1 MAPNKPASVI
11 EVLSD
16 DDPAAERDATAQP
29 SARALGKRK
38 LVPDFEEKVVW
49 DADSD
54 DGLDLNVKKKR
65 KAGARPKSKGTGKGK
80 GKKVPKDEE
89 AKEEE
94 GEEAVAAAETDQRDD
109 YEVAGAPDYLRER
122 RRAFDSRREALR
134 EAGLLLPPDYAD
146 VDFSDDDDD
155 AAAVPVRPQFDE
167 SAGVRPCRPCEDVE
181 LEYSGGVLPAPLA
194 RYLRDYQVAGVKFLH
209 RLFVYQNGGVLG
221 DDMGLGKTVQV
232 AAFLTAAFG
241 KTGDAR
247 DGKRMRKMR
256 RDARRWYPRVL
267 IICPGS
273 LIENWKNELNRWGW
287 WSIDLFH
294 GSTAQKE
301 DVLGAARAGMLEIMV
316 TTYQTYKNHAS
327 SINTIQWDAV
337 VADEC
342 HALKR
347 GSAEITKAM
356 NQINALCRIGLTGT
370 AIQNNYTE
378 LWTLLNWTNPGHF
391 GTAGE
396 WDRTIAG
403 PLRLGQSHDA
413 TFYQLR
419 NARITAKKLV
429 TNLLPG
435 FFLRRMKSL
444 IAHQL
449 PKKSDRVVFCPLTED
464 QRAAYKRFI
473 GQPEI
478 ELLRTLSHHCACGS
492 GKKRGWCCDATVADG
507 RSWQSII
514 FPSVTTLQ
522 KLANHLMLLVP
533 PSTEPDDKQARQTK
547 ILRDCCP
554 ETWQELLSNR
564 DAIMNLANPEF
575 CGKWKVLKKLLKF
588 WHENGDKVLVFSH
601 SVRLLRILQHL
612 FSNTSYNVT
621 YLDGSLSYVERQR
634 AVDDFN
640 SDPGQF
646 VFLISAKAGGVGLN
660 ITAANKVV
668 IVDPHWNPSYDLQAQ
683 DRAYR
688 IGQRRD
694 VDVFRLVSS
703 GTIEEIVYAR
713 QIYKQQQANIGYTA
727 SSERRYFQGVQ
738 EDENRKG
745 EIFGLA
751 NLFTFRQDRL
761 VIRDIVNKTNIAEAR
776 AGNGIAVSGM
786 DMEQAANDEET
797 TWMKRE
803 GPEGGSAEDGGMSQ
817 LASLLTARDA
827 DGAAVQPQQR
837 SAKSDAIQAIL
848 SSAGVEYTHENS
860 EVIGTSKIEE
870 QLSRAAEMASQA
882 DNPDGNSALFGDQLL
897 GRVMDARADGRLRR
911 YRYNPPEDVMRRQ
924 FCSMAREFGFAN
936 ATQFAL
942 VVENWTQEQRRN
954 CLDAFYRVREG
965 KLMAEES
972 TSRERPSPERTSRA
986 SEAVKV
992 ETADQGGSPR
1002 LAEAQRELVEAEAA
1016 RESSE
1021 VKTEGSCKVEAADTM
1036 VKTESSSAKRAS
1048 VFIYDTD
1055 DDETDEL

>member
-16 DDPAAERDATAQP
+16 DEPAAERDATAQP

-356 NQINALCRIGLTGT
+356 NQVRDTRRRFLFCFS
-370 AIQNNYTE
+370 
-378 LWTLLNWTNPGHF
+378 LLF
-391 GTAGE
+391 
-396 WDRTIAG
+396 
-403 PLRLGQSHDA
+403 
-413 TFYQLR
+413 
-419 NARITAKKLV
+419 
-429 TNLLPG
+429 
-435 FFLRRMKSL
+435 
-444 IAHQL
+444 
-449 PKKSDRVVFCPLTED
+449 VVFTVVRSTPC
-464 QRAAYKRFI
+464 AA
-473 GQPEI
+473 
-478 ELLRTLSHHCACGS
+478 
-492 GKKRGWCCDATVADG
+492 
-507 RSWQSII
+507 
-514 FPSVTTLQ
+514 
-522 KLANHLMLLVP
+522 
-533 PSTEPDDKQARQTK
+533 
-547 ILRDCCP
+547 
-554 ETWQELLSNR
+554 
-564 DAIMNLANPEF
+564 
-575 CGKWKVLKKLLKF
+575 
-588 WHENGDKVLVFSH
+588 
-601 SVRLLRILQHL
+601 
-612 FSNTSYNVT
+612 
-621 YLDGSLSYVERQR
+621 
-634 AVDDFN
+634 
-640 SDPGQF
+640 
-646 VFLISAKAGGVGLN
+646 
-660 ITAANKVV
+660 
-668 IVDPHWNPSYDLQAQ
+668 
-683 DRAYR
+683 
-688 IGQRRD
+688 
-694 VDVFRLVSS
+694 
-703 GTIEEIVYAR
+703 
-713 QIYKQQQANIGYTA
+713 
-727 SSERRYFQGVQ
+727 
-738 EDENRKG
+738 
-745 EIFGLA
+745 
-751 NLFTFRQDRL
+751 
-761 VIRDIVNKTNIAEAR
+761 
-776 AGNGIAVSGM
+776 
-786 DMEQAANDEET
+786 
-797 TWMKRE
+797 
-803 GPEGGSAEDGGMSQ
+803 
-817 LASLLTARDA
+817 
-827 DGAAVQPQQR
+827 
-837 SAKSDAIQAIL
+837 
-848 SSAGVEYTHENS
+848 
-860 EVIGTSKIEE
+860 
-870 QLSRAAEMASQA
+870 
-882 DNPDGNSALFGDQLL
+882 
-897 GRVMDARADGRLRR
+897 
-911 YRYNPPEDVMRRQ
+911 
-924 FCSMAREFGFAN
+924 
-936 ATQFAL
+936 
-942 VVENWTQEQRRN
+942 
-954 CLDAFYRVREG
+954 
-965 KLMAEES
+965 
-972 TSRERPSPERTSRA
+972 
-986 SEAVKV
+986 
-992 ETADQGGSPR
+992 
-1002 LAEAQRELVEAEAA
+1002 
-1016 RESSE
+1016 
-1021 VKTEGSCKVEAADTM
+1021 
-1036 VKTESSSAKRAS
+1036 
-1048 VFIYDTD
+1048 
-1055 DDETDEL
+1055 